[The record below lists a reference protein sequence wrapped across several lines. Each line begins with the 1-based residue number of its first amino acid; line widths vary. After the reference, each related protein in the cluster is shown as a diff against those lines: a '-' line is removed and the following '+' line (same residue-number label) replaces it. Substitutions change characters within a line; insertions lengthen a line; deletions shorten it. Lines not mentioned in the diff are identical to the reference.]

1 MGKNYDA
8 LVAGKLPAGADLQ
21 LYNAAPSGSEMANT
35 LFEAKKAAGPAI
47 INFTLMIPLALI
59 VAFAGL
65 NLYMRGRKKPEIL
78 ATASAGH

>member
-1 MGKNYDA
+1 
-8 LVAGKLPAGADLQ
+8 
-21 LYNAAPSGSEMANT
+21 
-35 LFEAKKAAGPAI
+35 
-47 INFTLMIPLALI
+47 MIPLALI